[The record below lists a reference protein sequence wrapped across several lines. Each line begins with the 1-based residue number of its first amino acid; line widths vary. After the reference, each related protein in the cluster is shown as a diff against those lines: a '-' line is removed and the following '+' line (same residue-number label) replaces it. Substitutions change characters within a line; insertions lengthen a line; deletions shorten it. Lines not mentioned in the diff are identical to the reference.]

1 MLIDI
6 NRKIKKCLKN
16 PLRHSRHVCQL
27 TPALRGTYGPTKRV
41 TANVTASRH
50 CGAYVPSCISS
61 IIKKTTPL
69 LTGVRQTPTATR
81 RGPNGGDIKTM
92 ATQAAAAKTSRAH
105 AQKATALAVSS
116 SVRLIDDD
124 CHLGLHSLT
133 KQRGDRTETHCRSS
147 ASSPQKSS
155 ATADGDESCRA
166 DVSSQPHA

>member
-6 NRKIKKCLKN
+6 NRKIKKKCLKN

-27 TPALRGTYGPTKRV
+27 TPALRGTYGPSKRV

-105 AQKATALAVSS
+105 AQKATALAVKFKRQISRR
-116 SVRLIDDD
+116 RLSPGSTFSDQ
-124 CHLGLHSLT
+124 T
-133 KQRGDRTETHCRSS
+133 ARRSHGN
-147 ASSPQKSS
+147 ALQVK
-155 ATADGDESCRA
+155 R
-166 DVSSQPHA
+166 

>member
-1 MLIDI
+1 MSK
-6 NRKIKKCLKN
+6 RN

-105 AQKATALAVSS
+105 AQKATALAVKFKRQINRR
-116 SVRLIDDD
+116 RLS
-124 CHLGLHSLT
+124 LGST
-133 KQRGDRTETHCRSS
+133 FSDQTARRSHG
-147 ASSPQKSS
+147 
-155 ATADGDESCRA
+155 TALQVKR
-166 DVSSQPHA
+166 